1 MRERAY
7 AFLLLLLCCVSLCVH
22 LPALPAVPATVQVY
36 VAPGH
41 VDDDLV
47 RSISL
52 PAQHPNAPEVFYR
65 VITAQGEAMN
75 RLLDKLDDMPL
86 FLLWGSKV
94 RLGWWGDWRRAWCAV
109 LVRKHGHGGLMT
121 GR

>member
-1 MRERAY
+1 MRQPAH
-7 AFLLLLLCCVSLCVH
+7 ALLLLLLRAVASFWVH

-52 PAQHPNAPEVFYR
+52 PAQDPNAPEVFYR

-94 RLGWWGDWRRAWCAV
+94 SLGWWSDWRCAYGARCWCSNM
-109 LVRKHGHGGLMT
+109 GMEG
-121 GR
+121 